1 MSCYMYDLYFFFF
14 KIRRPPRSTLTDTL
28 LPYTTLF
35 RSAIAR
41 NQVTALSLS
50 SAPGLRLEQSKTAL
64 ADAFQ
69 DLLEWGV
76 RHGASDLHLNVRLR
90 EAESEVK
97 YTVSGRYLA
106 PERFRRMPTSTLL
119 DMLSVAWM
127 AIRGGNGAVFDPSIR
142 SEGRRL
148 GK

>member
-1 MSCYMYDLYFFFF
+1 M
-14 KIRRPPRSTLTDTL
+14 IRRPPRSTRTDTL
-28 LPYTTLF
+28 FPYTTLF
-35 RSAIAR
+35 RS
-41 NQVTALSLS
+41 
-50 SAPGLRLEQSKTAL
+50 LRLEQSKTAL

-106 PERFRRMPTSTLL
+106 PERFRRMPTSTLI

-127 AIRGGNGAVFDPSIR
+127 DIRGGNGDRKST
-142 SEGRRL
+142 RL
-148 GK
+148 NSSH